1 MGIFYVVAMIAL
13 VLFVILSIFLI
24 VFVSKTTQLID
35 ETRLRINEQSKQ
47 LNTTLEK
54 IDLMILDIHSFVKQA
69 STSLEKIDE
78 MSNEIT
84 ELVRKVDNKA
94 NNVIVALDDVGGIFR
109 NSINSIE
116 KAVNFIT
123 NFTDVFTKIKS
134 IFPTKKNRHL
144 EKKEDR

>member
-1 MGIFYVVAMIAL
+1 MEIFYVAAIIAV
-13 VLFVILSIFLI
+13 VLFIILSVFLI
-24 VFVSKTTQLID
+24 VFIRKTSLLID

-47 LNTTLEK
+47 LNTILEK
-54 IDLMILDIHSFVKQA
+54 IDLMIVDIHSFVKQA

-84 ELVRKVDNKA
+84 GLVRKVDNKA
-94 NNVIVALDDVGGIFR
+94 NNVIVALDDVGGIFH